1 LANAVV
7 ANGDPVPTYYR
18 AIQDVSAGIDINNAT
33 YWIPTTLGGI
43 NTMAGLPL
51 IQAQTTAVDS
61 SVPTYFST
69 DVATGTGPDGTIT
82 TYDVLGLALDSN
94 NFAAQLNTATSAIN
108 SLQTAGSLATLNA
121 AYTNI
126 LSAATD
132 AAVLTQ
138 ITNANAAIAA
148 LSASPYVTTLNT
160 AWVYMSNLMN
170 LSAKYT
176 LQAGVDYFN
185 LPANNTISTYAFVQ
199 NLPQYG
205 LLTADGDAAE
215 FLNNLVDTA
224 TLGGQAIVGVM
235 REGQNTA
242 VLNPARLYN
251 ANQIPSNPE
260 IAPIPVV
267 VPVN

>member
-1 LANAVV
+1 
-7 ANGDPVPTYYR
+7 
-18 AIQDVSAGIDINNAT
+18 
-33 YWIPTTLGGI
+33 
-43 NTMAGLPL
+43 
-51 IQAQTTAVDS
+51 
-61 SVPTYFST
+61 
-69 DVATGTGPDGTIT
+69 
-82 TYDVLGLALDSN
+82 
-94 NFAAQLNTATSAIN
+94 
-108 SLQTAGSLATLNA
+108 
-121 AYTNI
+121 
-126 LSAATD
+126 
-132 AAVLTQ
+132 
-138 ITNANAAIAA
+138 
-148 LSASPYVTTLNT
+148 
-160 AWVYMSNLMN
+160 MSNLMN